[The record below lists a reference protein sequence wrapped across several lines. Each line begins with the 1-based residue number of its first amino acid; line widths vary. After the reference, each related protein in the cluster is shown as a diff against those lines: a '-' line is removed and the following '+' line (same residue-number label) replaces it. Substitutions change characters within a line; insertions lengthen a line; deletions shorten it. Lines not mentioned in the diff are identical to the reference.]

1 MSKLE
6 HYHQKRNFE
15 QTAEP
20 SGTLKTNTGTRR
32 KFVVQR
38 HHASRL
44 HYDFRLEIDG
54 VLKSWAVPK
63 GPSLYPQD
71 KRLAVQVEDHP
82 IDYAGFEGTIAEG
95 NYGAGTVTIFDEG
108 YFEPLENDSEKQ
120 LLNDLKVGSLK
131 FKLHGD
137 KLQGEFALVRIKGD
151 DGKSW
156 LLIKH
161 QDEYAV
167 KKVYNAEDFVAKSV
181 KKEGENFKSTTARK
195 KKDKSATP
203 VVAEVLEPLP
213 MLAKL
218 ADRMPDEGNWQF
230 EKKYDGFRVIAVKTA
245 DKVLLYSR
253 NGKSMNKLFP
263 SIVKELKKLDRD
275 VWLDGEVVVEDAQ
288 GKARFQLLATGEP
301 LPASLQLHYYIFDLL
316 SLDANDLTQ
325 YPLGERK
332 ELLSLLFKAYK
343 GGILI
348 PVQALKGAP
357 NTIYKHA
364 EKQAWEGLIAKDLN
378 GLYFPGQRSNQWL
391 KVKFR
396 QSQEAVICG
405 YTNPQGS
412 RSYFGA
418 LVLGYYIDSR
428 WIYLGNCGT
437 GFTQQILKHVY
448 SQIEKLVVSEKPF
461 GNNVQVAKEKEV
473 TWIKPEVV
481 CEVYYSEWTAVQHL
495 RHPVFKGLRTDKKP
509 KEVRVERSIPLDA
522 KEKVLTVNRHA
533 VKLTNLDKIYWPKE
547 EYSKGQM
554 LDYYDRYGDLI
565 LPYLKDK
572 PISLHRFPNG
582 IEESSFFQK
591 DVDIKQIP
599 KWVKTVPIYSE
610 STDKD
615 IDYILCNNKATLL
628 YIANLG
634 SIEINPWLST
644 YKKVEKPDFAVLDL
658 DPNGAD
664 FHAVIEVAQTAHL
677 FFQQVGVADYIKTSG
692 STGLHIYI
700 YVKQQYT
707 YDVVCDFIQLVGEM
721 VHQEHPD
728 TTSLVRD
735 PKKRKGLIYLDF
747 LQNRRGQTIAAPYSI
762 RPKPGA
768 TVSTPLF
775 WEEVEEGLQIQQFN
789 IQTVPARLE
798 NKDDPWKTI
807 FDKPSNIKL
816 ALEKF

>member
-15 QTAEP
+15 QTSEP
-20 SGTLKTNTGTRR
+20 SGTLKTKAGTRR

-63 GPSLYPQD
+63 GPSLNPQD

-82 IDYAGFEGTIAEG
+82 VDYARFEGSIAEG

-108 YFEPLENDSEKQ
+108 YFEPLENNSEKQ
-120 LLNDLKVGSLK
+120 LLNELKEGSLK
-131 FKLHGD
+131 FKLYGD
-137 KLQGEFALVRIKGD
+137 KLQGEFALVRIKSD
-151 DGKSW
+151 EDGKSW

-161 QDEYAV
+161 NDAYAV
-167 KKVYNAEDFVAKSV
+167 HKAYNAEDFVTKSI
-181 KKEGENFKSTTARK
+181 KDEGRNFKNPTTKGRKIPST
-195 KKDKSATP
+195 ATE
-203 VVAEVLEPLP
+203 VVELLP

-218 ADRMPDEGNWQF
+218 TDGMPEDGDWSF
-230 EKKYDGFRVIAVKTA
+230 EKKYDGFRIIAVKNGE
-245 DKVLLYSR
+245 KMFLYSR
-253 NGKSMNKLFP
+253 TGKSMNKLFP
-263 SIVKELKKLDRD
+263 SVVKELKKLDRD
-275 VWLDGEVVVEDAQ
+275 VWLDGEVVVEDAH
-288 GKARFQLLATGEP
+288 GKARFQLLASGEP
-301 LPASLQLHYYIFDLL
+301 IPANLHLRYYIFDIL
-316 SLDANDLTQ
+316 SLDDNDLTQ
-325 YPLGERK
+325 YPLFERK
-332 ELLSLLFKAYK
+332 ELLKLLFKALK
-343 GGILI
+343 SSVLVHVDAI
-348 PVQALKGAP
+348 KGAAS
-357 NTIYKHA
+357 TICKKA
-364 EKQAWEGLIAKDLN
+364 EKEGWEGLIAKDN
-378 GLYFPGQRSNQWL
+378 DGRYFPGKRSSQWL

-405 YTNPQGS
+405 FTMPQGS
-412 RSYFGA
+412 RTYFGA
-418 LVLGYYIDSR
+418 IVLGYYADNR
-428 WIYLGNCGT
+428 WVYLGNCGT
-437 GFTQQILKHVY
+437 GFTEAVLAEVYKQLKL
-448 SQIEKLVVSEKPF
+448 LVVTAKPF
-461 GNNVQVAKEKEV
+461 GKNIKVAKEREV
-473 TWIKPEVV
+473 KWVKPHVV
-481 CEVYYSEWTAVQHL
+481 CEVYYSEWTADQHL

-509 KEVRVERSIPLDA
+509 KEVQVESSTFLDA
-522 KEKVLTVNRHA
+522 KEKVVTVNRHA

-547 EYSKGQM
+547 GYAKGRM
-554 LDYYDRYGDLI
+554 LDYYERYGDLI

-591 DVDIKQIP
+591 DVDSKQIP
-599 KWVKTVPIYSE
+599 KWVKTVPIYSD

-615 IDYILCNNKATLL
+615 IDYIICNNKATLL

-644 YKKVEKPDFAVLDL
+644 YRKIEKPDFAVLDL
-658 DPNGAD
+658 DPNGVD
-664 FHAVIEVAQTAHL
+664 LNTVIEVAQTAHR
-677 FFQQVGVADYIKTSG
+677 FFQQAGVADYIKTSG

-707 YDVVCDFIQLVGEM
+707 YDVVRDFIQLIGEM

-735 PKKRKGLIYLDF
+735 PRKRKGLIYLDF

-775 WEEVEEGLQIQQFN
+775 WQEVEEGLQIQQFN

-798 NKDDPWKTI
+798 TKDDPWKNI
-807 FDKPSNIKL
+807 FDEPSDIKQ